1 MAGPRLN
8 PTLFDKLVADL
19 QLEGLRT
26 DDAEE
31 DLDAPDAVRTRLRF
45 YTVPRIERFNENA
58 LRATVRREL
67 NWILNTTNLASVQD
81 LEPYPEVRT
90 SVVNYGVPDL
100 AGKALTRRV
109 VQSRAREIR
118 EAIRVFEPRMD
129 PDHLEVEPLT
139 TVERVNAI
147 TYVIR
152 GDITAAVQAMPVEF
166 KTDIE
171 VDTASV
177 ILRE

>member
-19 QLEGLRT
+19 NLEGLRIS
-26 DDAEE
+26 DEE
-31 DLDAPDAVRTRLRF
+31 ATVPDSSRANLRF
-45 YTVPRIERFNENA
+45 YTVPRLERFNETA

-67 NWILNTTNLASVQD
+67 NWILNTTNLAAVED
-81 LEPYPEVRT
+81 LEPYPEVKV
-90 SVVNYGVPDL
+90 SVLNYGVPDF

-109 VQSRAREIR
+109 VQGRAREIR

-129 PDHLEVEPLT
+129 PEHLDVEPQMK
-139 TVERVNAI
+139 VERVNAI

-177 ILRE
+177 VLRE